1 MDLIN
6 NISSAEKLFSATIQN
21 SANLESL
28 SNSALSNGIDLYIQ
42 KDYKGAIREF
52 QRSIGLSPNS
62 SYSTSAT
69 EYMANAYLKLDD
81 AENAIKT
88 YKRAISL
95 NTTNDELHIKLG
107 NLYYTQERYQEA
119 QNEYEKAVEL
129 YPTAKSHY
137 SLGQAY
143 LETGRYMDAHTQFSK
158 VHRLDPESPNGRYGI
173 GLAYSKQERYE
184 DAIRMFKDVIG
195 RKKDFYDAYA
205 EMGYAYADLGQMDEA
220 QKIVDFLDRKESGL
234 ADILGGYMYKV
245 DPPKFTFVHATSTF
259 LRTMPRNTLLSTLD
273 DYLANANASKTFTMI
288 FQFDKE
294 MDRESVEDR
303 FNWTIKRSTGS
314 GPGEAYNFGFS
325 VPDTETTISIFPD
338 YVYYDAKALSA
349 TVKFTIKQNEN
360 ADGTIDPSHIEFS
373 FKGKDKYGLTMDSD
387 FDQVTGFSG
396 IA

>member
-1 MDLIN
+1 MDSIN
-6 NISSAEKLFSATIQN
+6 STSSAKLFSATLQN
-21 SANLESL
+21 STNLESL
-28 SNSALSNGIDLYIQ
+28 SRSALSNGIDLYMQ

-52 QRSIGLSPNS
+52 QRSTGLSPNS
-62 SYSTSAT
+62 SFSTQAT
-69 EYMANAYLKLDD
+69 EYMANAYLKLNDV
-81 AENAIKT
+81 ENAIKA

-129 YPTAKSHY
+129 NPTAQSHY

-143 LETGRYMDAHTQFSK
+143 LETGSYVDAQTQFAK

-184 DAIRMFKDVIG
+184 DAIRMFKDAIG
-195 RKKDFYDAYA
+195 REKDFYDAYA
-205 EMGYAYADLGQMDEA
+205 EMGYAYADLGRMDEA
-220 QKIVDFLDRKESGL
+220 QEIVDFLDSKEPGL
-234 ADILGGYMYKV
+234 ADILSGYMYKV
-245 DPPKFTFVHATSTF
+245 DPPKFSFVDPRSTF

-273 DYLANANASKTFTMI
+273 GYLENANASKSFSMI
-288 FQFDKE
+288 FRFDKE
-294 MDRESVEDR
+294 MDRESVENE
-303 FNWTIKRSTGS
+303 FNWNIKRSTGS

-325 VPDTETTISIFPD
+325 IPDTEATISLYPD
-338 YVYYDAKALSA
+338 YVYYDAKAYSA
-349 TVKFTIKQNEN
+349 TVKFTINQNEN

-373 FKGKDKYGLTMDSD
+373 FKGKDKFGLTMDSE

>member
-1 MDLIN
+1 MELIN
-6 NISSAEKLFSATIQN
+6 NINAEQLFSATIQN

-52 QRSIGLSPNS
+52 QRSIGLSLNS
-62 SYSTSAT
+62 SYSTQAN

-81 AENAIKT
+81 AENAVKT

-95 NTTNDELHIKLG
+95 NTTSDELHIKLG
-107 NLYYTQERYQEA
+107 NLYYAQERYQES
-119 QNEYEKAVEL
+119 QNEYEKAVQIN
-129 YPTAKSHY
+129 PTAQSHY

-143 LETGRYMDAHTQFSK
+143 LETGRYTDAHTQFSK

-173 GLAYSKQERYE
+173 GLAYSKQESYE
-184 DAIRMFKDVIG
+184 DAIRMFKDAIG

-205 EMGYAYADLGQMDEA
+205 EMGYAYADLGRMDEA
-220 QKIVDFLDRKESGL
+220 QEIVDFLDSKESGL
-234 ADILGGYMYKV
+234 ADILSGYMYKV
-245 DPPKFTFVHATSTF
+245 DPPKFDFIHATSTF

-273 DYLANANASKTFTMI
+273 DYLANADASKTFTMI

-325 VPDTETTISIFPD
+325 VPDTEVTISSFPD
-338 YVYYDAKALSA
+338 YIYYDAKAFTA

>member
-6 NISSAEKLFSATIQN
+6 NTSSAKLFSAIIQN
-21 SANLESL
+21 STNLESL

-62 SYSTSAT
+62 SYSTQAT

-95 NTTNDELHIKLG
+95 NTISDELHIKLG
-107 NLYYTQERYQEA
+107 NLYYARERYQEA

-129 YPTAKSHY
+129 NPTAVSHY
-137 SLGQAY
+137 SLGQAC

-158 VHRLDPESPNGRYGI
+158 VHRLDPKSPNGRYGI

-184 DAIRMFKDVIG
+184 DAIRMFKDAIG

-205 EMGYAYADLGQMDEA
+205 EMGYAYADLGRMDEA
-220 QKIVDFLDRKESGL
+220 QEIVDFLDSKESGL
-234 ADILGGYMYKV
+234 ADILSGYMYKV

-314 GPGEAYNFGFS
+314 GPGQAYNFGFS
-325 VPDTETTISIFPD
+325 VPDTEVMISIFPD
-338 YVYYDAKALSA
+338 YVYYDAKAFSA
-349 TVKFTIKQNEN
+349 TIKFTIQQNEN

>member
-6 NISSAEKLFSATIQN
+6 STSSERLFSASIQN
-21 SANLESL
+21 STNLESL
-28 SNSALSNGIDLYIQ
+28 SNSALSSGIDLYMQ

-62 SYSTSAT
+62 AYSTQAT
-69 EYMANAYLKLDD
+69 EYMANAYLQLNDVEK
-81 AENAIKT
+81 AIKT

-95 NTTNDELHIKLG
+95 DSTNDGFHIKLG
-107 NLYYTQERYQEA
+107 NLYYTQERYQES
-119 QNEYEKAVEL
+119 QNEYERAVL
-129 YPTAKSHY
+129 LNPTAESHY

-143 LETGRYMDAHTQFSK
+143 LETGRYVDARTQFSK
-158 VHRLDPESPNGRYGI
+158 VNRLDPESPNGKYGI

-184 DAIRMFKDVIG
+184 DAIRMFKDAIG

-205 EMGYAYADLGQMDEA
+205 EMGYAYADLGRMDEA
-220 QKIVDFLDRKESGL
+220 QEIVNFLDSKESNL
-234 ADILGGYMYKV
+234 ADILSGYMYKV
-245 DPPKFTFVHATSTF
+245 DPPKFSFVNPTSTF

-273 DYLANANASKTFTMI
+273 DYLADANASKTFTMI

-294 MDRESVEDR
+294 MDRGSVEDR
-303 FNWTIKRSTGS
+303 FNWTIKRSSGS
-314 GPGEAYNFGFS
+314 GPGQMYNFGFT
-325 VPDTETTISIFPD
+325 VPDTEVTISLFPD
-338 YVYYDAKALSA
+338 YVYYDAKTFSA
-349 TVKFTIKQNEN
+349 TVKFSIEQNEN

-373 FKGKDKYGLTMDSD
+373 FKGKDKYGLTMNSD

>member
-1 MDLIN
+1 MDSIN
-6 NISSAEKLFSATIQN
+6 NTSSEKLFSATIQN

-42 KDYKGAIREF
+42 KDYKCAIREF

-62 SYSTSAT
+62 SYSTEAT
-69 EYMANAYLKLDD
+69 TYMANAHLQLGDV
-81 AENAIKT
+81 ENAVKT

-95 NTTNDELHIKLG
+95 DSTNDEFHIKLG
-107 NLYYTQERYQEA
+107 NLFYAQERYQEA
-119 QNEYEKAVEL
+119 QNEYEKAVGL
-129 YPTAKSHY
+129 NPTAKSHY

-143 LETGRYMDAHTQFSK
+143 LETDRYVDAETQFRK

-184 DAIRMFKDVIG
+184 DAIRMFKDAIG

-205 EMGYAYADLGQMDEA
+205 EMGYAYADLGLMGEA
-220 QKIVDFLDRKESGL
+220 QEIVNFLDSKESEL
-234 ADILGGYMYKV
+234 ADILSGYMYKV
-245 DPPKFTFVHATSTF
+245 DPPKFSFIDPTSTF
-259 LRTMPRNTLLSTLD
+259 LRTMPRNTLLSTMD
-273 DYLANANASKTFTMI
+273 DYLANAGASKTFSMI

-314 GPGEAYNFGFS
+314 GPGEMYNFGFS
-325 VPDTETTISIFPD
+325 VPDTEVMISAFPD
-338 YVYYDAKALSA
+338 YVYYDPETFSA
-349 TVKFTIKQNEN
+349 TVKFTIIQNEN

>member
-1 MDLIN
+1 MMDSIN
-6 NISSAEKLFSATIQN
+6 STSSAKLFSATIQN
-21 SANLESL
+21 STNLESL

-42 KDYKGAIREF
+42 KDYKGAIKEF
-52 QRSIGLSPNS
+52 QRSIGLALNS
-62 SYSTSAT
+62 SYSTEAT

-88 YKRAISL
+88 YQRTISL
-95 NTTNDELHIKLG
+95 NTTNDDLHIKLG
-107 NLYYTQERYQEA
+107 NLFYAQERYQEA
-119 QNEYEKAVEL
+119 QSEYEKAVQL
-129 YPTAKSHY
+129 NPTAESHY

-143 LETGRYMDAHTQFSK
+143 LETGRYMDAHTQFGK
-158 VHRLDPESPNGRYGI
+158 AHRLAPESPNGKYGI

-184 DAIRMFKDVIG
+184 DAIRMFKDAIG
-195 RKKDFYDAYA
+195 KKKDFYDAYA

-220 QKIVDFLDRKESGL
+220 QKIVDFLDSEDSGL
-234 ADILGGYMYKV
+234 ADILSGYMYKV
-245 DPPKFTFVHATSTF
+245 DPPKFSFVDPTSTF

-294 MDRESVEDR
+294 MDRESVENR
-303 FNWTIKRSTGS
+303 LNWTIKRSTGS
-314 GPGEAYNFGFS
+314 GPGEAYNFGFT
-325 VPDTETTISIFPD
+325 VPDTEVTISLFPD
-338 YVYYDAKALSA
+338 NVYYDAKSFSA
-349 TVKFTIKQNEN
+349 TVRFTIEQNEN

-373 FKGKDKYGLTMDSD
+373 FTGKDKYGLTMDSD

>member
-6 NISSAEKLFSATIQN
+6 NTGSAEKLFSATIQN

-42 KDYKGAIREF
+42 KDYKGAISEF

-62 SYSTSAT
+62 SYSTAAT
-69 EYMANAYLKLDD
+69 EYMANAYLQLDD

-88 YKRAISL
+88 YKRAISI
-95 NTTNDELHIKLG
+95 NTTSDELHIKLG
-107 NLYYTQERYQEA
+107 NLYYAQRRYQEA
-119 QNEYEKAVEL
+119 QNEYEKAVGL
-129 YPTAKSHY
+129 NPTTQSLY

-143 LETGRYMDAHTQFSK
+143 LETGRYMDAQTQFSK
-158 VHRLDPESPNGRYGI
+158 VHRLDPKSPNGRYGI

-220 QKIVDFLDRKESGL
+220 QQIVDFLDSKESNL

-245 DPPKFTFVHATSTF
+245 DPPKFTFVHGTSTF

-273 DYLANANASKTFTMI
+273 DYLANANASKTFTMTI
-288 FQFDKE
+288 QFDKA

-325 VPDTETTISIFPD
+325 VPDTEVTI
-338 YVYYDAKALSA
+338 
-349 TVKFTIKQNEN
+349 
-360 ADGTIDPSHIEFS
+360 
-373 FKGKDKYGLTMDSD
+373 
-387 FDQVTGFSG
+387 
-396 IA
+396 

>member
-1 MDLIN
+1 MDLISTT
-6 NISSAEKLFSATIQN
+6 SSAEKLFSATIQN

-62 SYSTSAT
+62 SYSTQAT

-88 YKRAISL
+88 YKRAINM
-95 NTTNDELHIKLG
+95 NTISDELHIKLG

-129 YPTAKSHY
+129 NPTAQSLY

-143 LETGRYMDAHTQFSK
+143 LETGRYMDAQTQFSK

-205 EMGYAYADLGQMDEA
+205 EMGYAYADLGRIDEA
-220 QKIVDFLDRKESGL
+220 QEIVDFLDSKESNL

-325 VPDTETTISIFPD
+325 VPDTEVTLTIFPD
-338 YVYYDAKALSA
+338 YVYYDAKAYTA
-349 TVKFTIKQNEN
+349 TVKFTIEQNEN
-360 ADGTIDPSHIEFS
+360 ADGTIDPSHIEFA

>member
-6 NISSAEKLFSATIQN
+6 NTNAEKLFSANIQN

-52 QRSIGLSPNS
+52 QRSIGLAQNS
-62 SYSTSAT
+62 SYSTQAT

-95 NTTNDELHIKLG
+95 DSTSDELHIKLG

-119 QNEYEKAVEL
+119 QNEYVKAVQL
-129 YPTAKSHY
+129 NPTAKSHY

-143 LETGRYMDAHTQFSK
+143 LETGRYGDAHTQFSK
-158 VHRLDPESPNGRYGI
+158 VHRIDPESPNGRYGI

-184 DAIRMFKDVIG
+184 DAIRMFKDAIG
-195 RKKDFYDAYA
+195 RNKDFYDAYA
-205 EMGYAYADLGQMDEA
+205 EMGYAYSDLGLMDEA
-220 QKIVDFLDRKESGL
+220 QEIVDFLDSKESGL
-234 ADILGGYMYKV
+234 ADILSGYMYKV
-245 DPPKFTFVHATSTF
+245 DPPKFDFIHATSTF
-259 LRTMPRNTLLSTLD
+259 LRTLPRNTLLSTLD
-273 DYLANANASKTFTMI
+273 DYLANADASKSFTMV

-338 YVYYDAKALSA
+338 YVYYDAETFSA

>member
-1 MDLIN
+1 MDSIN
-6 NISSAEKLFSATIQN
+6 SSSSAKLFSATLQN
-21 SANLESL
+21 STNFESL
-28 SNSALSNGIDLYIQ
+28 SRSALSNGIDLYMQ

-52 QRSIGLSPNS
+52 QRSTGLSPNS
-62 SYSTSAT
+62 SFSTQAT
-69 EYMANAYLKLDD
+69 EYMANAYLKLNDV
-81 AENAIKT
+81 ENAIKA

-129 YPTAKSHY
+129 NPTAQSHY

-143 LETGRYMDAHTQFSK
+143 LETGNYVDAQTQFAK

-184 DAIRMFKDVIG
+184 DAIRMFKDAIG

-205 EMGYAYADLGQMDEA
+205 EMGYAYADLGRMDEA
-220 QKIVDFLDRKESGL
+220 QEIVDFLDSKESGL
-234 ADILGGYMYKV
+234 ADILSGYMYKV
-245 DPPKFTFVHATSTF
+245 DPPKISFVDSRSTF

-273 DYLANANASKTFTMI
+273 GYLANANASKTFSMI
-288 FQFDKE
+288 FRFDKE
-294 MDRESVEDR
+294 MDRESVENE
-303 FNWTIKRSTGS
+303 FNWNIKRSTGS

-325 VPDTETTISIFPD
+325 IPNTEATISLYPD
-338 YVYYDAKALSA
+338 YVYYDAKAYSA
-349 TVKFTIKQNEN
+349 TVKFTITQNEN

-373 FKGKDKYGLTMDSD
+373 FKGKDKFGFPMNSD

>member
-1 MDLIN
+1 MDSIN
-6 NISSAEKLFSATIQN
+6 STSSAKLFSATIQN
-21 SANLESL
+21 STNLESL

-52 QRSIGLSPNS
+52 KRSIGLSPNS
-62 SYSTSAT
+62 SYSTQAT
-69 EYMANAYLKLDD
+69 EYMANAYLELDD

-88 YKRAISL
+88 YKRTISL

-107 NLYYTQERYQEA
+107 NLFYAEERYHEA
-119 QNEYEKAVEL
+119 QNEYQKAVEL
-129 YPTAKSHY
+129 NPTAQSHY

-143 LETGRYMDAHTQFSK
+143 LETGSYLDAQNQFSK
-158 VHRLDPESPNGRYGI
+158 VHRLDPDSPNGRYGI
-173 GLAYSKQERYE
+173 GLAYSKQERFE
-184 DAIRMFKDVIG
+184 DAIRMFKEVVG

-220 QKIVDFLDRKESGL
+220 QDIVNFLDRKESNL

-273 DYLANANASKTFTMI
+273 DYLANANASKTFTMK
-288 FQFDKE
+288 FQFDKA

-303 FNWTIKRSTGS
+303 FNWTIQRSSGS

-325 VPDTETTISIFPD
+325 VPDTEVTIPIYPD
-338 YVYYDAKALSA
+338 NVYYDSKTFSA
-349 TVKFTIKQNEN
+349 TVKFTITQNEN

-373 FKGKDKYGLTMDSD
+373 FKGKDKYGITMDSE

>member
-6 NISSAEKLFSATIQN
+6 NTSSAEKLFSATIQN

-42 KDYKGAIREF
+42 KDYRGAIREF

-62 SYSTSAT
+62 SYSTQAT

-158 VHRLDPESPNGRYGI
+158 VHRLDPKSPNGRYGI

-205 EMGYAYADLGQMDEA
+205 EMGYAYADLGRMDEA

-373 FKGKDKYGLTMDSD
+373 FKGKDKYGLT
-387 FDQVTGFSG
+387 
-396 IA
+396 

>member
-1 MDLIN
+1 MDSIN
-6 NISSAEKLFSATIQN
+6 STSSAKLFSATIQN
-21 SANLESL
+21 STNLESL

-52 QRSIGLSPNS
+52 KRSIGLSPNS
-62 SYSTSAT
+62 SYSTQAT
-69 EYMANAYLKLDD
+69 EYMANAYLELDD

-88 YKRAISL
+88 YKRTISL

-107 NLYYTQERYQEA
+107 NLFYAEERYHEA
-119 QNEYEKAVEL
+119 QNEYQKAVEL
-129 YPTAKSHY
+129 NPTAQSHY

-143 LETGRYMDAHTQFSK
+143 LETGSYLDAQNQFSK
-158 VHRLDPESPNGRYGI
+158 VHRLDPDSPNGRYGI
-173 GLAYSKQERYE
+173 GLAYSKQERFE
-184 DAIRMFKDVIG
+184 DAIRMFKEVVG

-220 QKIVDFLDRKESGL
+220 QDIVNFLDRKESNL

-273 DYLANANASKTFTMI
+273 DYLANANASKTFTMK
-288 FQFDKE
+288 FQFDKA
-294 MDRESVEDR
+294 MDRESMEDR
-303 FNWTIKRSTGS
+303 FNWTIQRSSGS

-325 VPDTETTISIFPD
+325 VPDTEVTIPIYPD
-338 YVYYDAKALSA
+338 NVYYDSKTFSA
-349 TVKFTIKQNEN
+349 TVKFTITQNEN

-373 FKGKDKYGLTMDSD
+373 FKGKDKYGITMDSE

>member
-6 NISSAEKLFSATIQN
+6 STSSEKLFSATLQN
-21 SANLESL
+21 SNNLESL

-42 KDYKGAIREF
+42 KDYKGAIKEF
-52 QRSIGLSPNS
+52 QRSIGLSLNS
-62 SYSTSAT
+62 SYSTEAT
-69 EYMANAYLKLDD
+69 TYMANAHLQLNDV
-81 AENAIKT
+81 ENAIKT

-95 NTTNDELHIKLG
+95 DTTYDEFHIKLG

-119 QNEYEKAVEL
+119 QNEYERAVQL
-129 YPTAKSHY
+129 NSTAESHY

-143 LETGRYMDAHTQFSK
+143 LETGRYVDAQTQFTK

-184 DAIRMFKDVIG
+184 DAIRMFKDAMG

-205 EMGYAYADLGQMDEA
+205 QMGYAYADLGQMDEA
-220 QKIVDFLDRKESGL
+220 QEIVDFLDSKESNL
-234 ADILGGYMYKV
+234 ADILSGYMYKV
-245 DPPKFTFVHATSTF
+245 DPPKFSFVDPTSTF

-294 MDRESVEDR
+294 LDRESVEDR
-303 FNWTIKRSTGS
+303 FNWTIKRSSGS

-325 VPDTETTISIFPD
+325 VPDTEVAISIFPD
-338 YVYYDAKALSA
+338 YVYYDAETFSA

>member
-6 NISSAEKLFSATIQN
+6 STSSERLFSASIQN
-21 SANLESL
+21 STNLESL
-28 SNSALSNGIDLYIQ
+28 SNSALSSGIDLYMQ

-62 SYSTSAT
+62 AYSTQAT
-69 EYMANAYLKLDD
+69 EYMANAYLQLNDVEK
-81 AENAIKT
+81 AIKT

-95 NTTNDELHIKLG
+95 DSTNDGFHIKLG
-107 NLYYTQERYQEA
+107 NLYYTQERYQDA
-119 QNEYEKAVEL
+119 QNEYERAVL
-129 YPTAKSHY
+129 LNPTAESHY

-143 LETGRYMDAHTQFSK
+143 LETGRYVDARTQFSK
-158 VHRLDPESPNGRYGI
+158 VNRLDPESPNGKYGI

-184 DAIRMFKDVIG
+184 DAIRMFKDAIG

-205 EMGYAYADLGQMDEA
+205 EMGYAYADLGRMDEA
-220 QKIVDFLDRKESGL
+220 QEIVNFLDSKESNL
-234 ADILGGYMYKV
+234 ADILSGYMYKV
-245 DPPKFTFVHATSTF
+245 DPPKFSFVNPTSTF

-273 DYLANANASKTFTMI
+273 DYLADANASKTFTMI

-294 MDRESVEDR
+294 MDRGSVEDR
-303 FNWTIKRSTGS
+303 FNWTIKRSSGS
-314 GPGEAYNFGFS
+314 GPGQMYNFGFT
-325 VPDTETTISIFPD
+325 VPDTEVTISLFPD
-338 YVYYDAKALSA
+338 YVYYDAKTFSA
-349 TVKFTIKQNEN
+349 TVKFSIEQNEN

-373 FKGKDKYGLTMDSD
+373 FKGKDKYGLTMNSD

>member
-6 NISSAEKLFSATIQN
+6 STISEKLFSATIQN

-62 SYSTSAT
+62 SYSTEAT
-69 EYMANAYLKLDD
+69 NYMSDAYLQLNDVGS
-81 AENAIKT
+81 AIKT
-88 YKRAISL
+88 YKRAIRL
-95 NTTNDELHIKLG
+95 NTLSDEFHIKLG
-107 NLYYTQERYQEA
+107 NLYYTQERYKEA
-119 QNEYEKAVEL
+119 QHEYEKAVQL
-129 YPTAKSHY
+129 NPTTQSHY

-143 LETGRYMDAHTQFSK
+143 LETGRYVDARTQFSK
-158 VHRLDPESPNGRYGI
+158 VHRLDPDSPNGKYGI

-184 DAIRMFKDVIG
+184 DAIRMFKDAIG

-205 EMGYAYADLGQMDEA
+205 EMGYAYADLGRMDEA
-220 QKIVDFLDRKESGL
+220 QEIVDFLDRNESGL
-234 ADILGGYMYKV
+234 ADILSGYMYKV
-245 DPPKFTFVHATSTF
+245 DPPKFSFVDPRGTF
-259 LRTMPRNTLLSTLD
+259 LRTMPRNTFLSTLD
-273 DYLANANASKTFTMI
+273 DYLENANASKTFTMI

-303 FNWTIKRSTGS
+303 FNWTIKRSSGS

-325 VPDTETTISIFPD
+325 VPDTEVTIPIYPD
-338 YVYYDAKALSA
+338 LVYYDAKVFSA
-349 TVKFTIKQNEN
+349 TVKFTITQNEN

-373 FKGKDKYGLTMDSD
+373 FKGKDKYGYTMDSD

>member
-1 MDLIN
+1 MDAIN
-6 NISSAEKLFSATIQN
+6 GTSSARLFSATLQN
-21 SANLESL
+21 STNLESL
-28 SNSALSNGIDLYIQ
+28 SNSALSNGIDLYLQ
-42 KDYKGAIREF
+42 KDYKGAIKEF

-62 SYSTSAT
+62 SYSTEAT
-69 EYMANAYLKLDD
+69 EYMAKAYLQLDD

-88 YKRAISL
+88 YKRTISL

-107 NLYYTQERYQEA
+107 NLYYAKERYQEA

-129 YPTAKSHY
+129 NPITQSHY

-143 LETGRYMDAHTQFSK
+143 LETGKYLDAETQFAK
-158 VHRLDPESPNGRYGI
+158 VHRLDPKSPNGRYGI

-184 DAIRMFKDVIG
+184 DAVRMFKDAIG

-220 QKIVDFLDRKESGL
+220 QKIVDFLDSKESSL
-234 ADILGGYMYKV
+234 ADILSGYMYKV
-245 DPPKFTFVHATSTF
+245 DPPKFSFVDPRSTF

-273 DYLANANASKTFTMI
+273 DYLANANAAKTFTMI

-294 MDRESVEDR
+294 MDRGSVEDR
-303 FNWTIKRSTGS
+303 FNWNIKRSTGS
-314 GPGEAYNFGFS
+314 GPGEAYNYGFPI
-325 VPDTETTISIFPD
+325 PDTEVTLSLFPD
-338 YVYYDAKALSA
+338 NVYYDSKTFSA
-349 TVKFTIKQNEN
+349 TVKFTINQNEN

-373 FKGKDKYGLTMDSD
+373 FKGKDKYGHTMDSD

>member
-1 MDLIN
+1 MDPIN
-6 NISSAEKLFSATIQN
+6 NTGSEQLFSATLQN

-28 SNSALSNGIDLYIQ
+28 ANSALSNGIDLYIQ
-42 KDYKGAIREF
+42 KDYKGAIKEF

-62 SYSTSAT
+62 SYSTEAT
-69 EYMANAYLKLDD
+69 EYMANAYLQLDD

-88 YKRAISL
+88 YQRTISL

-107 NLYYTQERYQEA
+107 NLYYARKRYQEA
-119 QNEYEKAVEL
+119 QHEYEKAVHL
-129 YPTAKSHY
+129 NPTAQSHY

-143 LETGRYMDAHTQFSK
+143 LENGSYADARTQFSK
-158 VHRLDPESPNGRYGI
+158 VHQLDPESPNGRYGI
-173 GLAYSKQERYE
+173 GLAYSKEERYE
-184 DAIRMFKDVIG
+184 DAIRMFKDAVG

-220 QKIVDFLDRKESGL
+220 QKIVDFLDSKESGL
-234 ADILGGYMYKV
+234 ADILSGYMYKV
-245 DPPKFTFVHATSTF
+245 DPPKFSFVDPRSTF
-259 LRTMPRNTLLSTLD
+259 LRAMPRNTLLSTLD
-273 DYLANANASKTFTMI
+273 DYLANAGASKTFSMI

-294 MDRESVEDR
+294 MDRESVEDTV
-303 FNWTIKRSTGS
+303 NWTIKRSSGS
-314 GPGEAYNFGFS
+314 GPGEMYNFGFP
-325 VPDTETTISIFPD
+325 VPDTEVTLSLFPD
-338 YVYYDAKALSA
+338 YVFYDAETFSA

-373 FKGKDKYGLTMDSD
+373 FKGKDKYGQTMDAD